1 MLTIYHDPEI
11 YNLYEKYKEK
21 YPKSNSK
28 HFSML
33 GDCGFYG
40 LYMSEA
46 EIIEVLKKC
55 LRENLIFQVWEIK
68 WKEYKIDEKGEE
80 IFDPMPMD
88 WWEGK
93 LVYKKHKPC

>member
-1 MLTIYHDPEI
+1 MVTIYDDPEI

-68 WKEYKIDEKGEE
+68 WKYYKIDEKGEE
-80 IFDPMPMD
+80 IFHPMPMD

-93 LVYKKHKPC
+93 LVYKKHKP